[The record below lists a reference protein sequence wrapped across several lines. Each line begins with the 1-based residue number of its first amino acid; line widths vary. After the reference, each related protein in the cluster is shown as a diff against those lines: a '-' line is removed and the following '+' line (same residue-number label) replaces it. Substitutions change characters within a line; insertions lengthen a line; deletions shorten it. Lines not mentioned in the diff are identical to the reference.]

1 MRTSGI
7 IFTTIMLL
15 LAFLLWIT
23 MMSSTYRINPD
34 ARTIADGVYSVGI
47 VVAIGLAGLPWIFD
61 ARAPKNNPKSTK
73 VIAKAT

>member
-23 MMSSTYRINPD
+23 MMSSTYRVSPD
-34 ARTIADGVYSVGI
+34 AATIADGVYLVGI

-61 ARAPKNNPKSTK
+61 EVEDKKS
-73 VIAKAT
+73 V

>member
-1 MRTSGI
+1 MRTSKI

-23 MMSSTYRINPD
+23 MMSSTYRIHPD
-34 ARTIADGVYSVGI
+34 MRTIADGVYSVGI

-61 ARAPKNNPKSTK
+61 EVEGKK
-73 VIAKAT
+73 

>member
-23 MMSSTYRINPD
+23 MMSSTYRISPD
-34 ARTIADGVYSVGI
+34 ARTIADGVYLVGI

-61 ARAPKNNPKSTK
+61 EEEDKKS
-73 VIAKAT
+73 V

>member
-23 MMSSTYRINPD
+23 MISSTYRISPD

-47 VVAIGLAGLPWIFD
+47 VVSIGLAGLPWIFD
-61 ARAPKNNPKSTK
+61 EVKGKK
-73 VIAKAT
+73 